1 MYFVKIVLKIY
12 HDGAYFINKY
22 IHCKY
27 IYFFVLIF
35 FGKQMKQ
42 SKTSKRWLQEHFADV
57 YVKKAHQQGLRS
69 RAYFKLEEL
78 DQKEK
83 LFKKGMTIVDLGA
96 APGGWS
102 QYLSKKYHEHAKLLA
117 LDILPMAPLSGV
129 DFICGDFTE
138 DDVLAI
144 LSAKLSPRDVDVVI
158 SDMAPNWSGCKHIDL
173 PKTMLL
179 AELAADFAI
188 SYLKPGGSFLIKL
201 FQGEGF
207 DDYLKFIRQHFTK
220 VSILKPQASRD
231 RSREFYLLA
240 KGLKL

>member
-1 MYFVKIVLKIY
+1 
-12 HDGAYFINKY
+12 
-22 IHCKY
+22 
-27 IYFFVLIF
+27 
-35 FGKQMKQ
+35 MKQ
-42 SKTSKRWLQEHFADV
+42 SKTSKRWLQEHFSDV
-57 YVKKAHQQGLRS
+57 YVKQAHQKGLRS

-102 QYLSKKYHEHAKLLA
+102 QYLSQKFQNQAKLLA
-117 LDILPMAPLSGV
+117 LDILPIAELPGV

-138 DDVLAI
+138 DSVLAE
-144 LSAKLSPRDVDVVI
+144 LSAKLEPREVDIVI

-173 PKTMLL
+173 PKAMFL

-188 SYLKPGGSFLIKL
+188 SFLKPGGNFLIKL

-207 DDYLKFIRQHFTK
+207 DDYLKLVRTHFSK

-240 KGLKL
+240 KGFKL

>member
-1 MYFVKIVLKIY
+1 
-12 HDGAYFINKY
+12 
-22 IHCKY
+22 
-27 IYFFVLIF
+27 
-35 FGKQMKQ
+35 MKQ
-42 SKTSKRWLQEHFADV
+42 SKTSKRWLQEHFSDE

-78 DQKEK
+78 DLKEK
-83 LFKKGMTIVDLGA
+83 LFKPGMTIVDLGA

-102 QYLSKKYHEHAKLLA
+102 QYLSQKLKAQATLVA
-117 LDILPMAPLSGV
+117 LDILPMQDLPGV

-138 DDVLAI
+138 DAVLAA
-144 LSAKLSPRDVDVVI
+144 LTAKLTPRHVDMVI

-179 AELAADFAI
+179 AELAADFAKGF
-188 SYLKPGGSFLIKL
+188 LKPEGVFLIKI

-207 DDYLKFIRQHFTK
+207 DGYLKLMRLHFSK
-220 VSILKPQASRD
+220 VSILKPKASRN

-240 KGLKL
+240 KGFKL

>member
-1 MYFVKIVLKIY
+1 
-12 HDGAYFINKY
+12 
-22 IHCKY
+22 
-27 IYFFVLIF
+27 
-35 FGKQMKQ
+35 MKQ
-42 SKTSKRWLQEHFADV
+42 SKTSKRWLREHFSDA

-83 LFKKGMTIVDLGA
+83 LFKSGMTIVDLGS

-102 QYLSKKYHEHAKLLA
+102 QYLSQKFNEQAKLLA
-117 LDILPMAPLSGV
+117 LDILPMEHLPGV
-129 DFICGDFTE
+129 EFICGDFTE
-138 DDVLAI
+138 DAVLAE
-144 LSAKLSPRDVDVVI
+144 LSAKLCPREVDIVI

-173 PKTMLL
+173 PKTMFL
-179 AELAADFAI
+179 AELAADFAMAF
-188 SYLKPGGSFLIKL
+188 LKPGGGFLIKL

-207 DDYLKFIRQHFTK
+207 DAYLKFIREHFSK

-240 KGLKL
+240 KGFKL